1 MKHAITRLL
10 GVAALLVAVPQAF
23 AQTAT
28 SAGTQVDNVAT
39 VTYTVGGVEQSTHP
53 SGTGTFFVDRRINL
67 EVTEV
72 GGAVLQVGP
81 EATNQA
87 LRYNVKNNTND
98 AIDVKLVAADVSNGK
113 EFGSATDNN
122 DAGTTFTYYLS
133 GGDAN
138 FTPGANGDIALTPDG
153 ADYYLDSLA
162 AGADQEIW
170 VVAAAIP
177 AQSATFKDG
186 DIIVIELTGV
196 AHSAYTDSTDPAL
209 VAAGNGTTPDFGG
222 GAGSLGAKLQSS
234 AAALDNPE
242 AIQNVYADAANAI
255 TGDGANNGQDSA
267 YDAFEVVA
275 ADITVTKSSLVV
287 WDPVIGLID
296 TGNNPKAI
304 PGAVVLYCITVENA
318 GSSDASSVT
327 INDPLTA
334 LPISFLD
341 DSSTLDSDE
350 IHTTSANSIRFGG
363 TATCSLAAWNAGAAE
378 SSAPSDDTGSDGNTG
393 EVASGTVKTV
403 VGTLHGNNTA
413 TPTNGVT
420 TTMFMV
426 TIDETP

>member
-1 MKHAITRLL
+1 MRLL
-10 GVAALLVAVPQAF
+10 GAAALVAAIPQAY
-23 AQTAT
+23 AQVT

-39 VTYTVGGVEQSTHP
+39 VTYSVGGVEQATHP
-53 SGTGTFFVDRRINL
+53 TGTGTFFVDRRVNI

-72 GGAVLQVGP
+72 GGQVLQVGP
-81 EATNQA
+81 QATNQA

-98 AIDVKLVAADVSNGK
+98 AIDVKLVAADVTNGK
-113 EFGSATDNN
+113 TFGSVTDNN
-122 DAGTTFTYYLS
+122 NASTTFTYYLS
-133 GGDAN
+133 GGDAT
-138 FTPGANGDIALTPDG
+138 FTPGTNGDTLLTPDG

-170 VVAAAIP
+170 VVAATIP

-186 DIIVIELTGV
+186 DIIIIQLTGI
-196 AHSAYTDSTDPAL
+196 AHSAYTDSTDPVS
-209 VAAGNGTTPDFGG
+209 VAAGNSITPAYS
-222 GAGSLGAKLQSS
+222 GAGALGAKLQSS
-234 AAALDNPE
+234 AAALENPD

-287 WDPVIGLID
+287 WDPVIGLIA

-304 PGAVVLYCITVENA
+304 PGAAVLYCITVENA
-318 GSSDASSVT
+318 GSSDASNVT
-327 INDPLTA
+327 INDPLSALPVSFIDDSTA
-334 LPISFLD
+334 LFTPDPDLIN
-341 DSSTLDSDE
+341 
-350 IHTTSANSIRFGG
+350 TTSADSIRFGNSDEC
-363 TATCSLAAWNAGAAE
+363 TLSAWQSGAPE
-378 SSAPSDDTGSDGNTG
+378 SSAGADDTGTDGNTG
-393 EVASGTVKTV
+393 EFVGGTVKTV
-403 VGTLHGNNTA
+403 VGTLHGNNLA